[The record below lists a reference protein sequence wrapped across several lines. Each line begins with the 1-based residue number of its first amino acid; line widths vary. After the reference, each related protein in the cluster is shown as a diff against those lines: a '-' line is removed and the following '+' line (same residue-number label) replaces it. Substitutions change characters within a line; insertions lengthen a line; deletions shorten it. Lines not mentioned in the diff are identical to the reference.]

1 MGSKRRRM
9 SNGSRAKENL
19 KIVFDTNIY
28 ISAFLKS
35 GFSREIFHL
44 ALLGKIDLFI
54 SPDIISELQKKLKS
68 KFKIKDY
75 DLQLFL
81 SSISQVAKKAHT
93 TQKLNVVKKD
103 PADNIILECAQAS
116 KANLIISLDRHLL
129 SLKRYQKIGIIHPK
143 TLVWII
149 PDEF

>member
-1 MGSKRRRM
+1 MSSGSP
-9 SNGSRAKENL
+9 AKENL

-35 GFSREIFHL
+35 GFSREIFQL
-44 ALLGKIDLFI
+44 ALSGKIDLFI
-54 SPDIISELQKKLKS
+54 SPDIISELQKKLKN
-68 KFKIKDY
+68 KFKIQDY

-81 SSISQVAKKAHT
+81 SSISQVAKNVHT
-93 TQKLNVVKKD
+93 PQKLSVVKKD
-103 PADNIILECAQAS
+103 PADNIILECAHES

-143 TLVWII
+143 TLVWLI

>member
-1 MGSKRRRM
+1 M
-9 SNGSRAKENL
+9 SNGSLAEENL

-54 SPDIISELQKKLKS
+54 SSDIISELQKKLKN
-68 KFKIKDY
+68 KFKIKEY

-81 SSISQVAKKAHT
+81 GSVSQVAKKVHII
-93 TQKLNVVKKD
+93 QKISFVKKD
-103 PADNIILECAQAS
+103 PTDNIILECALAS

-129 SLKRYQKIGIIHPK
+129 SLKKYQKIGIIHPK

-149 PDEF
+149 PEIFEK